1 MRRLRRPGVQ
11 AALLAAVGG
20 VAVFALAHVVFPYH
34 TSNHDEAVYLQQAAM
49 LLEGQLFMDPPV
61 TETFRPWFFVDA
73 GGKLYPKYTPV
84 AAATFA
90 VGGLLGGYRIALGL
104 VAAATLALTY
114 LTVREAFDGRT
125 GVVATALL
133 LGSPLFLVDA
143 SVFLSYV
150 PTTMYNLGFAAAYLH
165 ADRTGSPRTAA
176 LAGLSIG
183 LAFFSRPYTAVL
195 FATPFVLHALWSLRA
210 LDPPVVARVG
220 LTALCGLAGVGVTL
234 AYNAVVTGDPLVF
247 PYQVFAPNDGLGFG
261 RRSILGYS
269 RDFTPALSLTAN
281 AELLSKYATRWVVAG
296 PLGTL
301 VAALGLWTA
310 TRRGLDS
317 RRLALAGVLLA
328 VTLGNLYFWGTVNM
342 LGDLADPTDGLVRF
356 LGPYYHVDLLL
367 PTVAFGAVG
376 VRRGWEWVR
385 TTVEER
391 VEPDRVR
398 PALAVAVVLLA
409 TLGGATAVAVAA
421 EPVGDNL
428 EVTRQYEQAYEPFET
443 DDFADSVVFLPTP
456 YGDWL
461 NHPFQALRNDPGFDD
476 GTVYAMQHR
485 QFAVV
490 DAYPD
495 RTYYRYVFR
504 GQWAPFLGLSVEP
517 HVQRVRVVEGG
528 AVRTDVSAGLPGEAE
543 LVSLRLTDGQED
555 AYATARG
562 AETLNLT
569 VRVDDAE
576 TRLSGPA
583 LDETVTVPTPNS
595 GPVAVNAFVDYGTG
609 AGVTY
614 RVVVPVERTE
624 TGVRALTPR
633 LEMCRDQRRCGGE
646 AAYIPGSHREGIRL
660 NATLTEA
667 DS

>member
-1 MRRLRRPGVQ
+1 M
-11 AALLAAVGG
+11 
-20 VAVFALAHVVFPYH
+20 
-34 TSNHDEAVYLQQAAM
+34 
-49 LLEGQLFMDPPV
+49 
-61 TETFRPWFFVDA
+61 
-73 GGKLYPKYTPV
+73 
-84 AAATFA
+84 
-90 VGGLLGGYRIALGL
+90 
-104 VAAATLALTY
+104 
-114 LTVREAFDGRT
+114 
-125 GVVATALL
+125 
-133 LGSPLFLVDA
+133 
-143 SVFLSYV
+143 
-150 PTTMYNLGFAAAYLH
+150 
-165 ADRTGSPRTAA
+165 
-176 LAGLSIG
+176 
-183 LAFFSRPYTAVL
+183 
-195 FATPFVLHALWSLRA
+195 
-210 LDPPVVARVG
+210 
-220 LTALCGLAGVGVTL
+220 
-234 AYNAVVTGDPLVF
+234 
-247 PYQVFAPNDGLGFG
+247 
-261 RRSILGYS
+261 
-269 RDFTPALSLTAN
+269 
-281 AELLSKYATRWVVAG
+281 
-296 PLGTL
+296 
-301 VAALGLWTA
+301 AALGLWTA

>member
-247 PYQVFAPNDGLGFG
+247 PYQVFAQ
-261 RRSILGYS
+261 RRPRVRSAVHP
-269 RDFTPALSLTAN
+269 R
-281 AELLSKYATRWVVAG
+281 V
-296 PLGTL
+296 
-301 VAALGLWTA
+301 
-310 TRRGLDS
+310 
-317 RRLALAGVLLA
+317 LAGL
-328 VTLGNLYFWGTVNM
+328 
-342 LGDLADPTDGLVRF
+342 
-356 LGPYYHVDLLL
+356 H
-367 PTVAFGAVG
+367 
-376 VRRGWEWVR
+376 
-385 TTVEER
+385 
-391 VEPDRVR
+391 
-398 PALAVAVVLLA
+398 
-409 TLGGATAVAVAA
+409 
-421 EPVGDNL
+421 
-428 EVTRQYEQAYEPFET
+428 
-443 DDFADSVVFLPTP
+443 
-456 YGDWL
+456 
-461 NHPFQALRNDPGFDD
+461 
-476 GTVYAMQHR
+476 
-485 QFAVV
+485 
-490 DAYPD
+490 
-495 RTYYRYVFR
+495 
-504 GQWAPFLGLSVEP
+504 
-517 HVQRVRVVEGG
+517 
-528 AVRTDVSAGLPGEAE
+528 
-543 LVSLRLTDGQED
+543 
-555 AYATARG
+555 
-562 AETLNLT
+562 
-569 VRVDDAE
+569 
-576 TRLSGPA
+576 
-583 LDETVTVPTPNS
+583 
-595 GPVAVNAFVDYGTG
+595 TG
-609 AGVTY
+609 ALPY
-614 RVVVPVERTE
+614 R
-624 TGVRALTPR
+624 
-633 LEMCRDQRRCGGE
+633 QR
-646 AAYIPGSHREGIRL
+646 
-660 NATLTEA
+660 
-667 DS
+667 